1 MGEEIGISPWREVA
15 VGSGVLHR
23 LSHAVQQQ
31 QHDAT
36 LGMLE
41 TCWLLQIL
49 RWTLCV
55 CAVLLLIL
63 E

>member
-1 MGEEIGISPWREVA
+1 MEIGISPWREVA
-15 VGSGVLHR
+15 VGSGVLFK
-23 LSHAVQQQ
+23 LFHAVQQQ
-31 QHDAT
+31 PHDAT
-36 LGMLE
+36 LGMLDMD
-41 TCWLLQIL
+41 WLLQIL